1 MHIKTRVEI
10 SSDPAYHGV
19 PRKALRECCLVA
31 GLSDKQTNRL
41 ELALGEAMSN
51 VTRHCYGGDCNRPI
65 VVECAVNDS
74 EIHLVLIDSGPE
86 VDEAALPT
94 EPTPC
99 DQPGGLGLHFIRQ
112 TMSEMHFE
120 KCSGG
125 GNRLVMIYNYAD
137 KAKELT

>member
-1 MHIKTRVEI
+1 MRIETRVEI
-10 SSDPAYHGV
+10 SSDPAHHGV
-19 PRKALRECCLVA
+19 PRKALRESCLVA
-31 GLSDKQTNRL
+31 GLSEKQANRL

-51 VTRHCYGGDCNRPI
+51 VTRHCYGGACDRPI
-65 VVECAVNDS
+65 VVECLVDDR
-74 EIHLVLIDSGPE
+74 EIRLVLIDHGPE
-86 VDEAALPT
+86 VDEATLPA

-112 TMSEMHFE
+112 TMSEVHFE

-137 KAKELT
+137 KAKELA